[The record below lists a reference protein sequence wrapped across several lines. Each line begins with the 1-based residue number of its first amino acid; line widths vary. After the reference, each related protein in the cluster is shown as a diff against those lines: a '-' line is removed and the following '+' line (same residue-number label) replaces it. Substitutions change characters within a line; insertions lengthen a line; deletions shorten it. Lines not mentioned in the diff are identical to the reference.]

1 MLTENGKTTGRG
13 CKHQPHEVLLNCGNK
28 HLENGNSAQS
38 TVAELRD
45 ITTRN
50 GCTVTL
56 IFCDHPNPGVRRAV
70 AEMLLRSF
78 QKRSEAT

>member
-1 MLTENGKTTGRG
+1 MFTVNGNHTKRD
-13 CKHQPHEVLLNCGNK
+13 CKHPSLEVSLRCGSK
-28 HLENGNSAQS
+28 HLENGYSAQT

-50 GCTVTL
+50 GCTATL

-70 AEMLLRSF
+70 VEMLLRSF

>member
-1 MLTENGKTTGRG
+1 MLTGNGNLTKRG
-13 CKHQPHEVLLNCGNK
+13 CKHPPHEVSWRCGNK

-50 GCTVTL
+50 GCTATL
-56 IFCDHPNPGVRRAV
+56 IFCDHPDPGVRRTV